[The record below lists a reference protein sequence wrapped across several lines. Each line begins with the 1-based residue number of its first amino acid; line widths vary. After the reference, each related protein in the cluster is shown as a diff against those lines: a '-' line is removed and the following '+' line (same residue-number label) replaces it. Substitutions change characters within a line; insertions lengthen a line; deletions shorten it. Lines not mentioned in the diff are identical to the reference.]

1 MDNDKDIEIKREED
15 LGLDEKIKAGAK
27 AVGRKIGDPESDI
40 ASEYDTEKTIE
51 RVEDWE
57 NIKLNR
63 QMNIYQFDRYI
74 KRVRGRY
81 TPVIAVYSIIK
92 STNQLTKRHKIV

>member
-27 AVGRKIGDPESDI
+27 AVGKKIGDPESDI
-40 ASEYDTEKTIE
+40 GSEYDTEKTIE

-57 NIKLNR
+57 KIK
-63 QMNIYQFDRYI
+63 IIDRWI
-74 KRVRGRY
+74 TLGSQVSEEVKNLAETIG
-81 TPVIAVYSIIK
+81 
-92 STNQLTKRHKIV
+92 HKLKDLGK

>member
-1 MDNDKDIEIKREED
+1 MDKDKDIEIKREED
-15 LGLDEKIKAGAK
+15 LKLDEKIKAGAK

-40 ASEYDTEKTIE
+40 GSEYDSEKTIE

-63 QMNIYQFDRYI
+63 QMNIYQSDRYI
-74 KRVRGRY
+74 QRVRGRY
-81 TPVIAVYSIIK
+81 TSVKLLPLI
-92 STNQLTKRHKIV
+92 L

>member
-27 AVGRKIGDPESDI
+27 AVGKKIGDPKSDI
-40 ASEYDTEKTIE
+40 GSEYDTEKTIE

-57 NIKLNR
+57 KIK
-63 QMNIYQFDRYI
+63 IIDRWI
-74 KRVRGRY
+74 TLGSQVTEEVKNLAETIG
-81 TPVIAVYSIIK
+81 
-92 STNQLTKRHKIV
+92 HKLKDLGK

>member
-40 ASEYDTEKTIE
+40 GSEYDTEKTIE
-51 RVEDWE
+51 RV
-57 NIKLNR
+57 K
-63 QMNIYQFDRYI
+63 
-74 KRVRGRY
+74 
-81 TPVIAVYSIIK
+81 
-92 STNQLTKRHKIV
+92 KIERKYKNN

>member
-1 MDNDKDIEIKREED
+1 MESDKDIEIKEEED

-40 ASEYDTEKTIE
+40 GSEYDTEKTIE

-57 NIKLNR
+57 NIKIIDRWIFINL
-63 QMNIYQFDRYI
+63 IYTLRE
-74 KRVRGRY
+74 RRRE
-81 TPVIAVYSIIK
+81 
-92 STNQLTKRHKIV
+92 R

>member
-1 MDNDKDIEIKREED
+1 MENNKDIEIKREED

-40 ASEYDTEKTIE
+40 GFDYDTEKTIE

-57 NIKLNR
+57 NIK
-63 QMNIYQFDRYI
+63 MN
-74 KRVRGRY
+74 
-81 TPVIAVYSIIK
+81 
-92 STNQLTKRHKIV
+92 

>member
-40 ASEYDTEKTIE
+40 GSEYDTEKTIE

-57 NIKLNR
+57 KIK
-63 QMNIYQFDRYI
+63 IIDRWI
-74 KRVRGRY
+74 TLGSQVTEEVKNLAETIG
-81 TPVIAVYSIIK
+81 
-92 STNQLTKRHKIV
+92 HKLKDLGK

>member
-40 ASEYDTEKTIE
+40 GSEYDTEKTIE
-51 RVEDWE
+51 RVEDRE
-57 NIKLNR
+57 I
-63 QMNIYQFDRYI
+63 
-74 KRVRGRY
+74 
-81 TPVIAVYSIIK
+81 
-92 STNQLTKRHKIV
+92 

>member
-27 AVGRKIGDPESDI
+27 AVGKKIGDPESDI
-40 ASEYDTEKTIE
+40 GSEYDTEKTIE

-57 NIKLNR
+57 KIK
-63 QMNIYQFDRYI
+63 IIDRWI
-74 KRVRGRY
+74 TLGSQVSEEVKNLAETIG
-81 TPVIAVYSIIK
+81 
-92 STNQLTKRHKIV
+92 HKLKYLGK